1 MRGTKPRWRIKHC
14 RIIEGQHR
22 DAEPLYK
29 RVLALDP
36 HHADALHL
44 YGCLSDE
51 QNRCAAHATLTF
63 TLNREAEKYNWATC

>member
-1 MRGTKPRWRIKHC
+1 MRGTKPRSQSTLPELSR
-14 RIIEGQHR
+14 GNT
-22 DAEPLYK
+22 ATLEPLYK